1 MIDIDL
7 MSFLDF
13 AHFDFPGSGGRRL
26 LRIHPTWLLL
36 TVAGIYGCSSKSNPT
51 PVEDTL
57 TSGRISVASAAEA
70 RKIMDREQGAFEKL
84 YPEAQIRVTTR
95 PSGEAIR
102 ALFAAECDLAVISR
116 ELEIEERSAA
126 ARGGLE
132 LEGYRFA
139 KDAVVVIVNPGNP
152 VENLALDDLKRI
164 YLGKI
169 RSWAELGGP
178 NRAIEPVFPDPKSD
192 LAEFFVQQVMNG
204 ELVQTRVAVVD
215 DDSMAVAEVRA
226 RPGGIGFVSL
236 AWAEH
241 GAKTLR
247 ISSLTGL
254 PYWKPDL
261 EAVYQGDYP
270 LTRALSF
277 YVRADGPRVAH
288 GLITYV
294 TSSDGQRIVHE
305 AGLLPT
311 SVPVRFV
318 RRSPLKG
325 AH

>member
-1 MIDIDL
+1 

-13 AHFDFPGSGGRRL
+13 AHFDFPGPGGRRW

-36 TVAGIYGCSSKSNPT
+36 TVAGIHGCSSKSSPT

-57 TSGRISVASAAEA
+57 TSGRITVVSAAEA
-70 RKIMDREQGAFEKL
+70 RAIMDREEEAFEKL
-84 YPEAQIRVTTR
+84 YPQSEIRVTTR

-102 ALFAAECDLAVISR
+102 ALFAADCDLAVISR
-116 ELEIEERSAA
+116 ELETDERAA
-126 ARGGLE
+126 ASRGGLE

-139 KDAVVVIVNPGNP
+139 KDAVVVIVHPGNP

-169 RSWAELGGP
+169 RNWSALGGP
-178 NRAIEPVFPDPKSD
+178 DRVIEPVFPDPKSD

-204 ELVQTRVAVVD
+204 EPVQTRVAVVD
-215 DDSMAVAEVRA
+215 DDSLAVAEVLA
-226 RPGGIGFVSL
+226 RPGGVGFVSL

-247 ISSLTGL
+247 ISALTGL

-277 YVRADGPRVAH
+277 YVRANGPRVAH

-294 TSSDGQRIVHE
+294 TSGDGQRIVHD

-311 SVPVRFV
+311 SVPIRFV

>member
-1 MIDIDL
+1 

-13 AHFDFPGSGGRRL
+13 AHFDFPGSGGLRT
-26 LRIHPTWLLL
+26 LRIHPIWLLL
-36 TVAGIYGCSSKSNPT
+36 TIAGIQSCSSKSNPA

-70 RKIMDREQGAFEKL
+70 RTIIDREKGEFEKL
-84 YPEAQIRVTTR
+84 YPQAEIHVTTR

-116 ELEIEERSAA
+116 ELEPEERSAA

-139 KDAVVVIVNPGNP
+139 KDALVVIVNVANP

-169 RSWAELGGP
+169 HNWSELGGQ
-178 NRAIEPVFPDPKSD
+178 NREIEPVFPDPRSD

-204 ELVQTRVAVVD
+204 EQVQTRVAVVD
-215 DDSMAVAEVRA
+215 DDSLAVAEVRA

-236 AWAEH
+236 AFAEH

-247 ISSLTGL
+247 ISPLTGL

-277 YVRADGPRVAH
+277 YVRANGPRVAH

-294 TSSDGQRIVHE
+294 TSNDGQRIVHE

>member
-1 MIDIDL
+1 MA
-7 MSFLDF
+7 FLDF
-13 AHFDFPGSGGRRL
+13 ERFDSPGTGGRCSMRV
-26 LRIHPTWLLL
+26 HATWVLL
-36 TVAGIYGCSSKSNPT
+36 TLAGIQGCSSQSKPA
-51 PVEDTL
+51 PVEDSL

-70 RKIMDREQGAFEKL
+70 TRIVEREREAFERL
-84 YPEAQIRVTTR
+84 YPQAGIHVTTR
-95 PSGEAIR
+95 PSGEGIR

-116 ELEIEERSAA
+116 ELEPEERAAA

-139 KDAVVVIVNPGNP
+139 KDAVVVIANRGNP
-152 VENLALDDLKRI
+152 VENVALDELKRI
-164 YLGKI
+164 YLG
-169 RSWAELGGP
+169 RVRNWSELGGP
-178 NRAIEPVFPDPKSD
+178 DRPIEPVFPDPKSD

-204 ELVQTRVAVVD
+204 EPVQTRVAVVD
-215 DDSMAVAEVRA
+215 DDSTAVAEVEA

-236 AWAEH
+236 AWADR

-247 ISSLTGL
+247 VSSLTGL

-277 YVRADGPRVAH
+277 YVRANGPRVAH
-288 GLITYV
+288 GLV
-294 TSSDGQRIVHE
+294 TFATSRDGQEIVRE
-305 AGLLPT
+305 AGLVPT

>member
-1 MIDIDL
+1 
-7 MSFLDF
+7 
-13 AHFDFPGSGGRRL
+13 
-26 LRIHPTWLLL
+26 
-36 TVAGIYGCSSKSNPT
+36 
-51 PVEDTL
+51 VEDTL

-70 RKIMDREQGAFEKL
+70 RTIVDREREEFEKL
-84 YPEAQIRVTTR
+84 YPESAIRVATR
-95 PSGEAIR
+95 PSREAIR

-116 ELEIEERSAA
+116 ELEPDERSAA
-126 ARGGLE
+126 ARGGLD

-139 KDAVVVIVNPGNP
+139 KDAVVVIANPGNP
-152 VENLALDDLKRI
+152 VENVALDEMKRI

-169 RSWAELGGP
+169 TNWSELGGP
-178 NRAIEPVFPDPKSD
+178 DRPIEPVFPDPKTD
-192 LAEFFVQQVMNG
+192 LAEFFVQQVMGG
-204 ELVQTRVAVVD
+204 EPVQTRVAVVD
-215 DDSMAVAEVRA
+215 DDSSAVAEVRA

-236 AWAEH
+236 AWADR

-247 ISSLTGL
+247 ISALTGL

-277 YVRADGPRVAH
+277 YVRANGPRLAH
-288 GLITYV
+288 GLITYA
-294 TSSDGQRIVHE
+294 TSRDGQEIVHE
-305 AGLLPT
+305 AGLVPT